1 VDWQDIGRVR
11 SPGFTIARRGYEKR
25 EVDKFLEQ
33 LVDWLETDA
42 AEDIGQVAVT
52 RKLELVGKS
61 TAHILLTTEQES
73 QELRRQAQEDCAELR
88 AATEAEAQEVREA
101 ADAYAAQVREAADA
115 YAAQV
120 REAADAYA
128 EQVRGRADEEGRR
141 TREEATAE
149 ASETIEEGLRR
160 RAQIDEVVQELEA
173 HRDGVLEELGR
184 LRTALGGMIAENR
197 PAAAAKNGERVS
209 KARAAE
215 PVSER

>member
-1 VDWQDIGRVR
+1 MDWQDIGRLR
-11 SPGFTIARRGYEKR
+11 SSGFTIARRGYEKR
-25 EVDKFLEQ
+25 EVDTFLEQ

-73 QELRRQAQEDCAELR
+73 QELRRQTQEDCAELR

-101 ADAYAAQVREAADA
+101 ADAYA
-115 YAAQV
+115 
-120 REAADAYA
+120 
-128 EQVRGRADEEGRR
+128 EQVRARADEEGRR

-160 RAQIDEVVQELEA
+160 RAQIDERVQELET
-173 HRDGVLEELGR
+173 HHDGVLEELGR
-184 LRTALGGMIAENR
+184 LRTELGGMIEENR

>member
-1 VDWQDIGRVR
+1 MDWQDIGRLR

-115 YAAQV
+115 YA
-120 REAADAYA
+120 

-184 LRTALGGMIAENR
+184 LRTELGGMIAENR